1 MSEGKVIKLL
11 LMADDIGAESTEKL
25 KGLYLDSLRRMHGL
39 LEKQRALVMQSLEAQ
54 EEGLPTN
61 DLDSAAYE
69 IDAEVTAMWND
80 THLQM
85 ELVLNSES
93 RVI

>member
-11 LMADDIGAESTEKL
+11 FMADDIGAESTEKL